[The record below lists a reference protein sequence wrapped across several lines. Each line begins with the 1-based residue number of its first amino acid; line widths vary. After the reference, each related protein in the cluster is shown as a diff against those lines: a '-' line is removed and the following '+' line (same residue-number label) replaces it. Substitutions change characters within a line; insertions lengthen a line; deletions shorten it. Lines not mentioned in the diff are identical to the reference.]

1 MNNFLLFLRSLIF
14 NIFFFGWTI
23 SLSILCLPL
32 IFFLSPKTLAN
43 SVGRIWAS
51 VSLFLLRIICGIT
64 HEVKGAKNIPSHPC
78 IIASKHQSAW
88 ETMIFYKLV
97 DFPVFILKKELTKLP
112 LYGEYLKAMDSIAI
126 DRDAGAK
133 ALVSMV
139 NDTKDRLAKGRTVII
154 FPEGTRVKAGE
165 KGIYQS
171 GISALYSRCE
181 IEVVPVALNSGKF
194 WGKNSFIKRPG
205 KITIEF
211 LPAIEPGLRRDQFME
226 ILEKTIEDKSQ
237 ILFEK
242 G

>member
-1 MNNFLLFLRSLIF
+1 
-14 NIFFFGWTI
+14 
-23 SLSILCLPL
+23 
-32 IFFLSPKTLAN
+32 
-43 SVGRIWAS
+43 
-51 VSLFLLRIICGIT
+51 
-64 HEVKGAKNIPSHPC
+64 
-78 IIASKHQSAW
+78 
-88 ETMIFYKLV
+88 MIFYKLV